1 MEENLIVMR
10 PIGHIR
16 TDFATKFG
24 VPRQSGL
31 VPSLT
36 GRVVFAPEFRSRE
49 AVRGLEEFSHIWL
62 LWQFSGAVRPDA
74 PFSPTVRPPRLGG
87 NTRAGVF
94 ASRSPFRPNSIGL
107 SCVELVGIDCDDAE
121 GPVLVVRGADLMD
134 GTPILDVKPYIP
146 YADSRPEARGGFTD
160 SVAPRRVRCV
170 IPDELL
176 QKVPED
182 RRAAL
187 TGVLEQ
193 DPRPTYQD
201 DPGRV
206 YGFGFAGLE
215 VRFSV
220 SDGVLTVTEIL

>member
-74 PFSPTVRPPRLGG
+74 PFSPTV
-87 NTRAGVF
+87 
-94 ASRSPFRPNSIGL
+94 
-107 SCVELVGIDCDDAE
+107 
-121 GPVLVVRGADLMD
+121 M
-134 GTPILDVKPYIP
+134 
-146 YADSRPEARGGFTD
+146 
-160 SVAPRRVRCV
+160 AP
-170 IPDELL
+170 
-176 QKVPED
+176 
-182 RRAAL
+182 
-187 TGVLEQ
+187 
-193 DPRPTYQD
+193 
-201 DPGRV
+201 
-206 YGFGFAGLE
+206 
-215 VRFSV
+215 
-220 SDGVLTVTEIL
+220 